1 MTDVPGLFAALAAG
15 LLSFLSPCVLPL
27 IPVYLSFISGES
39 VEALRGARRR
49 WVLLGRSATFVAG
62 FTVVFVA
69 LALAF
74 GGGMGLVGMGSSR
87 AVMRALT
94 RVAGVVVIL
103 LAINILFDFIPFLR
117 FERRASPR
125 ASERIGALRAFLI
138 GMAFAAGWTPCV
150 GPILSSILLYAG
162 NGGSAFRAAL
172 LLAAYSAG
180 LGIPFILS
188 GLFLDRALPLLN
200 LLKRHMRAI
209 KIVSAVLLIAL
220 AIPLLL
226 AR

>member
-162 NGGSAFRAAL
+162 NGGSAFRAAM

-200 LLKRHMRAI
+200 LLKRHVRAI

>member
-125 ASERIGALRAFLI
+125 ASGRIGALRAFLI

-162 NGGSAFRAAL
+162 NGGSAFRAAM